1 MSGVT
6 RHIFEK
12 DIRDIFRMWNS
23 QLKTIIPIL
32 PKRYTKENVIDLL
45 KKYYPHEW
53 ESVKIKYDYYT
64 IKDRHISEP
73 HLLIEVGASL
83 LKPTNVS

>member
-64 IKDRHISEP
+64 IKDRHINK
-73 HLLIEVGASL
+73 H
-83 LKPTNVS
+83 KKRTR